1 MEKKICSKCN
11 LEKLTTEFYVKR
23 ENKDKFQSQCKDC
36 MNEYNRLYRAN
47 NPDKAGYKKRTYEDT
62 YINFRSFTPKDIIKV
77 PLMLEKMGYDITKDI
92 HKQFIDRVNKKY
104 GLNLKTKSKPK
115 DNFSKYF
122 PEK

>member
-1 MEKKICSKCN
+1 
-11 LEKLTTEFYVKR
+11 
-23 ENKDKFQSQCKDC
+23 
-36 MNEYNRLYRAN
+36 
-47 NPDKAGYKKRTYEDT
+47 
-62 YINFRSFTPKDIIKV
+62 
-77 PLMLEKMGYDITKDI
+77 MGYDITKDI